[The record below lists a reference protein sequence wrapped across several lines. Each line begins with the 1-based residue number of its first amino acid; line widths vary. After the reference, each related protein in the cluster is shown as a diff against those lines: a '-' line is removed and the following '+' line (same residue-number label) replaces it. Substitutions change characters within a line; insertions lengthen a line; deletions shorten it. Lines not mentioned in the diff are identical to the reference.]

1 MCACGGG
8 GGVGVDVGGAANAV
22 APRTHQRIS
31 RCGTQR
37 RRAPVAAAEN
47 WQKKK
52 NKPKY
57 NQSSILKCL
66 LDLSNKTFRK
76 TLRGT
81 GPGGIQ
87 FESWDRWSLSLCGFC
102 WLVQSTSLRLCAVA
116 GRLAAG
122 APPSPPPAA
131 AATPLAA
138 TLQQATHRHF
148 KLGAMH
154 LKFKDFDCDDCSH
167 GQGLKGSNHP

>member
-1 MCACGGG
+1 M
-8 GGVGVDVGGAANAV
+8 GVDVGGAANAV

-52 NKPKY
+52 TKPKY
-57 NQSSILKCL
+57 NQGSILKCL

-87 FESWDRWSLSLCGFC
+87 FDVNHGIDGLSRFAAFVGWFSPRVCDSA
-102 WLVQSTSLRLCAVA
+102 QSPGTRRRS
-116 GRLAAG
+116 
-122 APPSPPPAA
+122 PPSASACCCRHPTSSDT
-131 AATPLAA
+131 ATGHASAL
-138 TLQQATHRHF
+138 
-148 KLGAMH
+148 
-154 LKFKDFDCDDCSH
+154 
-167 GQGLKGSNHP
+167 